1 MIISR
6 APVRLPLGGGGTD
19 LPSYYEKYGGFLIS
33 ATIDKYINILVNRR
47 FQDELRISYSHTEIT
62 DDVNKIRHN
71 LFREC
76 LKFTEILSG
85 AEIVSV
91 SDVPSNSGLGTSS
104 AFTVSL
110 LNALNN
116 YKGIRKSKKSLAEDA
131 CYIEMDVLKD
141 PIGKQDQYSSAFGGF
156 NSYEFDK
163 NSKVRVK
170 PIKISRKNLL
180 ALQNNL
186 LLFYIGKFRK
196 AGDILRAQKRLCE
209 RNDEKTI
216 LRLNRIKEIGIR
228 TKKLFEDG
236 NLSEFGEIMNEH
248 WQQKKNISKGISDSS
263 IDEIYNFAKKS
274 GALGGKV
281 IGAGGGGFFMFYS
294 ENPEKLS
301 YNMKQ
306 KFNFKQL
313 LFNFEFKGAEIIY
326 R

>member
-33 ATIDKYINILVNRR
+33 ATIDKYINILINRR

-62 DDVNKIRHN
+62 GDVNKIRHN

-163 NSKVRVK
+163 N
-170 PIKISRKNLL
+170 
-180 ALQNNL
+180 
-186 LLFYIGKFRK
+186 
-196 AGDILRAQKRLCE
+196 
-209 RNDEKTI
+209 
-216 LRLNRIKEIGIR
+216 
-228 TKKLFEDG
+228 
-236 NLSEFGEIMNEH
+236 
-248 WQQKKNISKGISDSS
+248 
-263 IDEIYNFAKKS
+263 
-274 GALGGKV
+274 GKV
-281 IGAGGGGFFMFYS
+281 KKIELGFI
-294 ENPEKLS
+294 N
-301 YNMKQ
+301 
-306 KFNFKQL
+306 
-313 LFNFEFKGAEIIY
+313 G
-326 R
+326 

>member
-33 ATIDKYINILVNRR
+33 ATIDKYINILINRR

-62 DDVNKIRHN
+62 GDVNKIRHN

-196 AGDILRAQKRLCE
+196 AGDILIAQKRLCE

-216 LRLNRIKEIGIR
+216 LRLNRIKEIGFK

-306 KFNFKQL
+306 KFNLKQL

>member
-33 ATIDKYINILVNRR
+33 ATIDKYVNILVNRR
-47 FQDELRISYSHTEIT
+47 FQNELRISYSHTEIR

-116 YKGIRKSKKSLAEDA
+116 YKGIRKSRKALAEDA

-163 NSKVRVK
+163 NGNVRVR
-170 PIKISRKNLL
+170 PIKINRKNLL
-180 ALQNNL
+180 VLQNNL

-196 AGDILRAQKRLCE
+196 AGDILKVQKRLCE

-216 LRLNRIKEIGIR
+216 LRLNRIKEIGIS
-228 TKKLFEDG
+228 TKKLFEAG
-236 NLSEFGEIMNEH
+236 SLAEFGGIMNEH

-263 IDEIYNFAKKS
+263 IDEIYKYARKS
-274 GALGGKV
+274 GAIGGKI

-301 YNMKQ
+301 YQMRQ

-326 R
+326 P